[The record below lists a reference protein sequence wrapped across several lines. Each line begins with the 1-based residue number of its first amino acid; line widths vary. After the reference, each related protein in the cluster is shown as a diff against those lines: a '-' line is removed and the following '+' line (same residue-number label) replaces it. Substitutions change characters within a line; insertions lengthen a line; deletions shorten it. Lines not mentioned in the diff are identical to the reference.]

1 MKEYV
6 AICEENSWQK
16 NSLVLSNICCVMC
29 PWMSYILGRGM
40 VFLWLSVCCYVGD
53 FPSWASTKCHRILKI
68 NLHSSLVFFWCCKG
82 QKAQQ
87 GGQHCSEADAVK
99 NCLGLNGLQNIRYY
113 PVFCRTKCT
122 GKLGLHCQEEG
133 KSKTTS
139 SAFSWPSLFHYFTMK
154 KAFFGCIL
162 QDYIASHYAWWLHLD
177 TKLCWEYIWSIR
189 R

>member
-16 NSLVLSNICCVMC
+16 NSLVSLNICCVVC
-29 PWMSYILGRGM
+29 PWMSYTLGRGV

-53 FPSWASTKCHRILKI
+53 FPSWTSTKCHRILKMD
-68 NLHSSLVFFWCCKG
+68 LPSRFFWCCKG

-113 PVFCRTKCT
+113 PLFLIESNIRASLGCT
-122 GKLGLHCQEEG
+122 VRRRGRA
-133 KSKTTS
+133 SPRRN
-139 SAFSWPSLFHYFTMK
+139 SAFLWPFPFY
-154 KAFFGCIL
+154 
-162 QDYIASHYAWWLHLD
+162 
-177 TKLCWEYIWSIR
+177 
-189 R
+189 